1 MPMQLACQEGDS
13 SSSHVDV
20 TSVHPSAPE
29 ASLPRRSYSSSDL
42 HGHADRTGRGTKL
55 PLERSPL
62 APLLASSATTL
73 PPAGGT
79 PQDVHLPTPPHAST
93 ATVSPHGDSRH
104 AIPGNEAA
112 EQENSLLQ
120 AECHRLREDLLR
132 ERDERCALAV
142 RVEAL
147 SRLWEA
153 IYPVGNLAAADPLL
167 VAKAA
172 GLSAQP
178 PASFTTAPV
187 LAGTDGNASSSA
199 SQNIAMAQLQQA
211 AAEPA
216 SPNSESHSSVK
227 TLIDE
232 SSIVPEP
239 SAVIGI
245 HSFSCAAEASGTPPP
260 NSGNNR
266 SPRTVSPRAKGG
278 IGENSAPFESH
289 ALRVSSHSDS
299 KVKDSRRILEEMSA
313 SGVLDRD
320 LGLRRGLNEDTKGS
334 KEEVV
339 MFLQGKVCLDRAR
352 EGKVMR
358 AK

>member
-1 MPMQLACQEGDS
+1 M
-13 SSSHVDV
+13 
-20 TSVHPSAPE
+20 
-29 ASLPRRSYSSSDL
+29 
-42 HGHADRTGRGTKL
+42 
-55 PLERSPL
+55 
-62 APLLASSATTL
+62 
-73 PPAGGT
+73 
-79 PQDVHLPTPPHAST
+79 

-172 GLSAQP
+172 
-178 PASFTTAPV
+178 
-187 LAGTDGNASSSA
+187 
-199 SQNIAMAQLQQA
+199 
-211 AAEPA
+211 AEPA

-266 SPRTVSPRAKGG
+266 SPRTLSPRAKGG

-289 ALRVSSHSDS
+289 ALRVSSHSYS

-320 LGLRRGLNEDTKGS
+320 FGLRRGLNEDTKGS